1 MIFFSPRLI
10 CEAPASP
17 GFEIFC
23 KKKLKKWLVPDS
35 GARMGL
41 GRRTPAPTGSSR
53 PNFQHPEGVGQPGA
67 VKPPARGVNQHFPIA
82 TTALRTP
89 QHPGSLPCPIPAW
102 SCMKPLRCDQN
113 PQTKRCSPR
122 PRLISLPEPVFWFR
136 TSKYFPGR
144 RSGFDFPGDA
154 WLETKGIKGP
164 WRK

>member
-1 MIFFSPRLI
+1 MSQQGLGQLQTDPREGKARSDIFSPRLI
-10 CEAPASP
+10 CKAPASP

-41 GRRTPAPTGSSR
+41 GRGTPAPTGSSC

-67 VKPPARGVNQHFPIA
+67 VNPPARGVNQHFPIA

-113 PQTKRCSPR
+113 PQTKHCSPPAPPHPPSR
-122 PRLISLPEPVFWFR
+122 ADILVQNLQISSR
-136 TSKYFPGR
+136 TPM
-144 RSGFDFPGDA
+144 
-154 WLETKGIKGP
+154 WV
-164 WRK
+164 